1 METSVIDKS
10 SSTFSKPGSGVT
22 LDFSKNV
29 SSSYLK
35 DKQELIDSPLKV
47 SQYRQM
53 TQDMFL
59 QINKIKEMMT
69 TEYQELPPD
78 KIIDFK
84 FKKKGYKKLL
94 LFDLDETLIHIWR
107 D

>member
-1 METSVIDKS
+1 
-10 SSTFSKPGSGVT
+10 
-22 LDFSKNV
+22 
-29 SSSYLK
+29 
-35 DKQELIDSPLKV
+35 
-47 SQYRQM
+47 M

-59 QINKIKEMMT
+59 QINKIKEMMS
-69 TEYQELPPD
+69 TEYFEIPEE

-84 FKKKGYKKLL
+84 FKKKGFKRLL

>member
-1 METSVIDKS
+1 MGNLS
-10 SSTFSKPGSGVT
+10 SSKSKRGSGKG
-22 LDFSKNV
+22 LDFSRYF
-29 SSSYLK
+29 SSSYFK
-35 DKQELIDSPLKV
+35 GKKMKELVESPLKV

-59 QINKIKEMMT
+59 QINKIKELMQ
-69 TEYQELPPD
+69 TEYHDLPED
-78 KIIDFK
+78 SIIHFK

-94 LFDLDETLIHIWR
+94 IFDLDETLIHIWR